1 MVESSLCNARDTG
14 SISGQGTKI
23 PHATGQQ
30 GLCATTAEP
39 VRRNER
45 ARMPTKQEILHAAM
59 KILHAA
65 TKNQHSE
72 TNFFFNFKKRSMVA
86 RVWGEGRKG

>member
-1 MVESSLCNARDTG
+1 
-14 SISGQGTKI
+14 
-23 PHATGQQ
+23 
-30 GLCATTAEP
+30 
-39 VRRNER
+39 
-45 ARMPTKQEILHAAM
+45 MPTKQEILHVAM

-72 TNFFFNFKKRSMVA
+72 TNIFFNFKKRSVVA